1 MSVPVSSLPT
11 RAFRAAGQFIK
22 ENPGEILRAARGATS
37 FRLGVPLAALR
48 WVAQELRGKGVPED
62 MVIEARNS
70 GLYVEASLNLMKTP
84 LRARTTLIVERIQAQ
99 QDALLVSLRVSGL
112 KLQVLD
118 PKAGTPIAALIQSG
132 ALDTSRPGD
141 LLSFIP
147 TKPEFIVE
155 ARGDVFTL
163 DLLKLPAL
171 SQDKARKIVQGV
183 AAFVAVQ
190 SIGTSSDDHLDI
202 RFDPFPE
209 GARNAFRTIRSWF

>member
-1 MSVPVSSLPT
+1 M
-11 RAFRAAGQFIK
+11 
-22 ENPGEILRAARGATS
+22 
-37 FRLGVPLAALR
+37 
-48 WVAQELRGKGVPED
+48 
-62 MVIEARNS
+62 
-70 GLYVEASLNLMKTP
+70 
-84 LRARTTLIVERIQAQ
+84 
-99 QDALLVSLRVSGL
+99 
-112 KLQVLD
+112 
-118 PKAGTPIAALIQSG
+118 
-132 ALDTSRPGD
+132 
-141 LLSFIP
+141 SFIP